1 MQHDIRIRKVGFEF
15 ADDLEPQWHPQQPE
29 WGHMVNGASLTMPY
43 LEPFLIKTLREAL
56 PSIDDEDLAADVRG
70 FVGQEAQHY
79 TTHRRYNERLKANGY
94 PMLAE
99 VEASF
104 ERGYARLSRRSLNF
118 RLAYAAGFET
128 MTMGITEWL
137 VNHRETLFAG
147 ADPTVASFVLWHMVE
162 ETEHKSVA
170 YDVYQQV
177 AGGYWLRVVG
187 LLAGS
192 FHVGWLSRR
201 AYQKM
206 LQTDGLWRSPRSRL
220 TLWAMVGRF
229 FLRSGA
235 AMLRSLHPGYHPDKV
250 DDPAWVHAWRAAYG
264 QPEADFAPMLS
275 GERLAP
281 HFLSPQLLQ

>member
-15 ADDLEPQWHPQQPE
+15 DEHLDPQWHPQRPE

-56 PSIDDEDLAADVRG
+56 PLIDDVDLKEDVRG

-79 TTHRRYNERLKANGY
+79 TTHRRYNERLKTNGY

-104 ERGYARLSRRSLNF
+104 ERGYARLSQRSLHF
-118 RLAYAAGFET
+118 RLAYTAGFET
-128 MTMGITEWL
+128 MTMGITGWL
-137 VNHRETLFAG
+137 VNHREALFAG
-147 ADPTVASFVLWHMVE
+147 ADPTVSSFVLWHMVE

-170 YDVYQQV
+170 YDVYQHV

-201 AYQKM
+201 AYKVM
-206 LQTDGLWRSPRSRL
+206 LQTDGLWRRPRSRL
-220 TLWAMVGRF
+220 RLWAMVGRF

-235 AMLRSLHPGYHPDKV
+235 AMLRSLRPGYHPDYV
-250 DDPAWVHAWRAAYG
+250 DDPGWVHAWRAAYG
-264 QPEADFAPMLS
+264 RPEADFAPMLS
-275 GERLAP
+275 TQR
-281 HFLSPQLLQ
+281 LSPEFP